1 MTLTSLLFCCL
12 LSVFSPSYDASS
24 WMTMLEDT
32 LPVSALSIPGA
43 HDAATGEGMRSFLL
57 LGTTQTLGLR
67 GQWESGVR
75 AFDLRPA
82 VCDTTLHVYHGSLRT
97 KVSFAQAL
105 DTICAML
112 DTYPGEMA
120 VVLLREEG
128 DSQDDAEHALWPKLV
143 GNAIARLG
151 NRAAL
156 FTPDMT
162 LGEARGKILFI
173 SRNAYEG
180 TDKGAFVSG
189 WNHSADGTCSARI
202 RSCRYNTVVP
212 LQMQD
217 YYAPT
222 NKDKRD
228 AKLKAVKRYLALA
241 EEAPAGVWTINFLSG
256 YSSTLLGIKG
266 IATTAGYKR
275 NAAWLHPLVQEAISS
290 VQGGGK
296 RALGILLMDFAG
308 EDRVGG
314 SLSDWHTHDVCG
326 ASLVHEIVKSNFE
339 LEYR

>member
-1 MTLTSLLFCCL
+1 MLD
-12 LSVFSPSYDASS
+12 DA
-24 WMTMLEDT
+24 
-32 LPVSALSIPGA
+32 LPVSSLSIPGA
-43 HDAATGEGMRSFLL
+43 HDAATGEGMRSFPL

-82 VCDTTLHVYHGSLRT
+82 VRDTVLHVYHGSLRT

-112 DTYPGEMA
+112 DAHPGEMA

-128 DSQDDAEHALWPKLV
+128 DSQNEAEHALWPRLV
-143 GNAIARLG
+143 GDAIARLG
-151 NRAAL
+151 DRVA
-156 FTPDMT
+156 FFSPDMT

-180 TDKGAFVSG
+180 TDRGAIVRG
-189 WNHSADGTCSARI
+189 WNHSAEGTCRARI
-202 RSCRYNTVVP
+202 RSCGDNSAAP

-222 NKDKRD
+222 DREKRD
-228 AKLKAVKRYLALA
+228 GKLRAVRRYLALA

-256 YSSTLLGIKG
+256 YSSTLFGIKG

-275 NAAWLHPLVQEAISS
+275 NAEWLHPMVLDDISP
-290 VQGGGK
+290 VQGGG
-296 RALGILLMDFAG
+296 RRHLGRLFRDFAG

-314 SLSDWHTHDVCG
+314 SLFDWHAHDVCG
-326 ASLVHEIVKSNFE
+326 ARLVHEIVGSNFG

>member
-1 MTLTSLLFCCL
+1 
-12 LSVFSPSYDASS
+12 
-24 WMTMLEDT
+24 
-32 LPVSALSIPGA
+32 
-43 HDAATGEGMRSFLL
+43 
-57 LGTTQTLGLR
+57 
-67 GQWESGVR
+67 
-75 AFDLRPA
+75 
-82 VCDTTLHVYHGSLRT
+82 
-97 KVSFAQAL
+97 
-105 DTICAML
+105 
-112 DTYPGEMA
+112 
-120 VVLLREEG
+120 
-128 DSQDDAEHALWPKLV
+128 
-143 GNAIARLG
+143 
-151 NRAAL
+151 
-156 FTPDMT
+156 MT

-202 RSCRYNTVVP
+202 RSCRYNTVAL

-217 YYAPT
+217 YYATT

-275 NAAWLHPLVQEAISS
+275 NAEWLHPMVLDDISS
-290 VQGGGK
+290 VQGGG
-296 RALGILLMDFAG
+296 RRHLGILFMDFAG

-314 SLSDWHTHDVCG
+314 SLFDWHAHDVCG
-326 ASLVHEIVKSNFE
+326 ARLVHEIVGSNFE